1 MGRVRGCL
9 NLPPLT
15 LTAGSSGVEP
25 GGHTLS
31 LGQRVWGCQ
40 GSVSLGPLI
49 TASASADPC
58 EQSWQGKGSST
69 VSSRTCRVSVPT
81 SPLPAC
87 SLHGTAHSG
96 RATSLLAPKSW
107 AVGECHCQGCS
118 RESPCQLLPAP
129 ILAPSPWE
137 PPVLLV
143 PPAPL
148 LHPRASSSFSLKKKS
163 LGGNLIALYNYL
175 K

>member
-25 GGHTLS
+25 GGQTLS

-87 SLHGTAHSG
+87 SLHGTAHPG

-107 AVGECHCQGCS
+107 AVGGVTARAAPENPRANCCLLPS
-118 RESPCQLLPAP
+118 SLPAP
-129 ILAPSPWE
+129 GNRQCSLF
-137 PPVLLV
+137 
-143 PPAPL
+143 PL
-148 LHPRASSSFSLKKKS
+148 LPSFIPGQVPLSL
-163 LGGNLIALYNYL
+163 
-175 K
+175 